1 MIENFEDYNF
11 ICPPDPLPNANQFE
25 IESWKKQLDLFWK
38 RRGIYMDNKMKLYS
52 LIWDQS
58 SKTTQSKVETHQSFA
73 QCKGSY
79 DSLSLLKILR
89 EFIFWSDNRQYK
101 YKAEDQAKN
110 AYYNLRQTPEM
121 SCQEYIERVRNVVD
135 VIKSLGGSL
144 VDEVHLLDELPPWPA
159 AGYTQIQIDQCM
171 VYWFE
176 WTGIDTESLS
186 RKLKILT
193 LKVAVITQVL
203 QQKPTIYRSITK
215 TITLEKGP

>member
-1 MIENFEDYNF
+1 MEETAGSLLEKKGNIYGQQDEALWFNTGPVFKNNPKQGGN
-11 ICPPDPLPNANQFE
+11 PP
-25 IESWKKQLDLFWK
+25 
-38 RRGIYMDNKMKLYS
+38 
-52 LIWDQS
+52 
-58 SKTTQSKVETHQSFA
+58 SFA

-101 YKAEDQAKN
+101 YKAEDQAKH

-121 SCQEYIERVRNVVD
+121 SCQEYFERVRNVVD